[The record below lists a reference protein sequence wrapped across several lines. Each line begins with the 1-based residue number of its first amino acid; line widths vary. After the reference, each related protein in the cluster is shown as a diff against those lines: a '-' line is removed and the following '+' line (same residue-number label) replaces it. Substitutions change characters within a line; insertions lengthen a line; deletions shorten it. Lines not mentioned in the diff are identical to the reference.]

1 MHVSQSMLSG
11 YRNIL
16 NLSIAML
23 QLAQQADWEKLIELE
38 QQYVSEITQLP
49 IITEQQ
55 PLNIP
60 QLEQQ
65 QIRGY
70 LRQILKNESEINKL
84 LQARMDE
91 LKTLIG
97 QSSKQKSV
105 NQAYHKF
112 ADDESM
118 LPGDIGQ

>member
-1 MHVSQSMLSG
+1 MHVSQSMLRG

-23 QLAQQADWEKLIELE
+23 HLAQQADWEKLIELE
-38 QQYVSEITQLP
+38 QQYVSAITQLP
-49 IITEQQ
+49 AITEQQ
-55 PLNIP
+55 PQNIT
-60 QLEQQ
+60 LSEQQ
-65 QIRGY
+65 QISGY
-70 LRQILKNESEINKL
+70 LQQILHNESEISRL
-84 LQARMDE
+84 LQARMEE

-118 LPGDIGQ
+118 LPGDITR